1 MNCPDCKAQ
10 MVAVQYCMTPEDYD
24 GISEYAC
31 DPCGVRIGR
40 WTGKRLKDGEL
51 EPRYGRIRESQAAPH
66 TQEAK

>member
-10 MVAVQYCMTPEDYD
+10 MVAVQYCMTTEDYD

-31 DPCGVRIGR
+31 DACGVRIGR
-40 WTGKRLKDGEL
+40 WTGNRLATGEL

-66 TQEAK
+66 TQDT